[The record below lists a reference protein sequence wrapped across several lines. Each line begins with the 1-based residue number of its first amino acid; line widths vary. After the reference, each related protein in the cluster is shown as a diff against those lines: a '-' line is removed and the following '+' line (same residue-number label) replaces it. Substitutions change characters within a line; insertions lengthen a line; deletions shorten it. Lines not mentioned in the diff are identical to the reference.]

1 MKTKKIIAFFSLFFL
16 SIFSLIYINDRKEN
30 RKDYHFVITKV
41 IEEAKGNLT
50 VSNADNEFGFANF
63 DSYKK
68 DIQKEDSLVK
78 KAFSKK
84 VYIYRRDKKTDK
96 YFLTLVINESAI
108 FPIEWQ

>member
-16 SIFSLIYINDRKEN
+16 SILSLVYINARKEN

-41 IEEAKGNLT
+41 IEGAKGNLT
-50 VSNADNEFGFANF
+50 AINADNEFCFANF

-84 VYIYRRDKKTDK
+84 VYIYRKDKKTDK
-96 YFLTLVINESAI
+96 YFLFLALNESGI
-108 FPIEWQ
+108 FPIDWQ